1 MEDLIFFS
9 QNGKQP
15 HLFLNMEDDLNLL
28 ENGRRPLFIIEDNI
42 NVVPHKKDNLNIPKN
57 KRRPQKN
64 QTQKNSTAHTSRQ
77 PD

>member
-1 MEDLIFFS
+1 MEV
-9 QNGKQP
+9 
-15 HLFLNMEDDLNLL
+15 DLNLL

-57 KRRPQKN
+57 KRRPQQNK
-64 QTQKNSTAHTSRQ
+64 TQKNSTAHSSRQ